1 MSQVNPDLVEAIVR
15 DAGGEIT
22 GQTRLQKIAYLL
34 AVTGLDDSPRFAY
47 RNDGPYSE
55 DVAVSAKMGTL
66 LGNLNEERR
75 RADWGGT
82 YSIYSVNC
90 QPENDD
96 SPVRRKFVRTA
107 AAATSVALELAA
119 SAVFLSHE
127 GCKDPWAETERRKPE
142 KVSDGR
148 LDQARRLLAELKQIE
163 VPKPLPDIA

>member
-1 MSQVNPDLVEAIVR
+1 MSQMNPGLVEAIVR

-22 GQTRLQKIAYLL
+22 GQTRLQKTAYLL
-34 AVTGLDDSPRFAY
+34 AVTGLDDSPRFTY
-47 RNDGPYSE
+47 RNDGPFSE
-55 DVAVSAKMGTL
+55 DIAVSAKMGSL
-66 LGNLNEERR
+66 LGNLNEEEK

-90 QPENDD
+90 QPENDG
-96 SPVRRKFVRTA
+96 SSVRHKFVRTA

-148 LDQARRLLAELKQIE
+148 LDQAKRLLADLKKIK